1 MVPSGASTGKFEAVE
16 LRDGNR
22 EEYLGQS
29 VKKAVENIN
38 TRLADAIIGENALN
52 QAWIDHLL
60 IETDGTENKSSAGA
74 NATLAVSLAAARAA
88 AGALRLP
95 LYQYLGICQ
104 TCIDIFH
111 CLFYTLAQIFHP
123 VSVSQLHSLKFTC
136 GCSGRH
142 HGSSCVS
149 VNPHDSFTYRHFRFH
164 RRIPPGIKD
173 LSCMNFS
180 NRQIT

>member
-1 MVPSGASTGKFEAVE
+1 MTAAQILIKRKPKGPGCCTGCCQRYCQRGIGSCAAFV
-16 LRDGNR
+16 LR
-22 EEYLGQS
+22 S
-29 VKKAVENIN
+29 VGFDQKM
-38 TRLADAIIGENALN
+38 
-52 QAWIDHLL
+52 IDPCLVQGIL
-60 IETDGTENKSSAGA
+60 SDN
-74 NATLAVSLAAARAA
+74 
-88 AGALRLP
+88 
-95 LYQYLGICQ
+95 GICQ

-111 CLFYTLAQIFHP
+111 CFFHTLAQIFLP
-123 VSVSQLHSLKFTC
+123 VSVPQLHSLKFTC

-149 VNPHDSFTYRHFRFH
+149 VNPHDSFTHSHFRFH

>member
-95 LYQYLGICQ
+95 LYQYLGGCHTMQLPVPMMNIFKRGKACGQYGRSSGVYDQCQ
-104 TCIDIFH
+104 QE
-111 CLFYTLAQIFHP
+111 LAVWKR
-123 VSVSQLHSLKFTC
+123 VSA
-136 GCSGRH
+136 
-142 HGSSCVS
+142 CVRKS
-149 VNPHDSFTYRHFRFH
+149 TST
-164 RRIPPGIKD
+164 
-173 LSCMNFS
+173 
-180 NRQIT
+180 